1 MIYSVEEIHFAYRHS
16 ILHDQ
21 KASWW
26 RRGSVM
32 ELEHCNDM
40 AVAGGAGVSTQHL
53 NFIVNTGQATA
64 STCSPL

>member
-1 MIYSVEEIHFAYRHS
+1 
-16 ILHDQ
+16 
-21 KASWW
+21 
-26 RRGSVM
+26 
-32 ELEHCNDM
+32 M